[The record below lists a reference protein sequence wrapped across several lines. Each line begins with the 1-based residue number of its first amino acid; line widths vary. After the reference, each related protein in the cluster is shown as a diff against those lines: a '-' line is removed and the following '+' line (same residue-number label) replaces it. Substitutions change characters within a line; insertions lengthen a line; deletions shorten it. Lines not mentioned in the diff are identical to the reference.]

1 MDCGCEENNKKK
13 FMGETRKELTGERSH
28 SPYLSVLGYLKELE
42 TWSVCLTSWQ
52 IIIISGRKYRLFY
65 ED

>member
-1 MDCGCEENNKKK
+1 
-13 FMGETRKELTGERSH
+13 MGETRKELSGERGH
-28 SPYLSVLGYLKELE
+28 SPYLNVLGGLKELE
-42 TWSVCLTSWQ
+42 TWSVCLTYWQ